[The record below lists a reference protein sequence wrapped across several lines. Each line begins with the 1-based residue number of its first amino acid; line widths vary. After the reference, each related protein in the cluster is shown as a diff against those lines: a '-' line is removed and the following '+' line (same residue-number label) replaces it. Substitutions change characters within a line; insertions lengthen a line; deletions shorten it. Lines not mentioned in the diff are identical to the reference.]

1 MNSHVDEPTL
11 IYPVHNFPSDK
22 ITGIAK
28 TLLKKILIEYFFK
41 EKKEYFLKIIPRT
54 CFRCKIF
61 LLLESLFSSK
71 AEVANS

>member
-28 TLLKKILIEYFFK
+28 TLLKKNID
-41 EKKEYFLKIIPRT
+41 
-54 CFRCKIF
+54 
-61 LLLESLFSSK
+61 
-71 AEVANS
+71 